1 MSAYEKLQ
9 KTTISFV
16 MSVFLSVRSS
26 VRMEQLVCHWKEFH
40 ELTSLSIFREVSRK
54 FEFNLNLTR
63 IMGTLHDHLC
73 TFMMASGWIIL
84 RKRNASGCRENQNT
98 HFMFSNFFSL
108 KSCRLWDNVEKYG
121 RARQATDDNIIRR
134 MWFACWIT
142 KAIDTHSEYV
152 IVISFFHANSGLAN
166 APQCCVY
173 TYIPYLVVF
182 ILIRCILNYVMS
194 VIKLLIRRR
203 IWNETVR
210 AKSR

>member
-1 MSAYEKLQ
+1 MITYVPLWWHLAESFLEREMLQAVEKI
-9 KTTISFV
+9 KTHTLC
-16 MSVFLSVRSS
+16 SV
-26 VRMEQLVCHWKEFH
+26 
-40 ELTSLSIFREVSRK
+40 T
-54 FEFNLNLTR
+54 
-63 IMGTLHDHLC
+63 
-73 TFMMASGWIIL
+73 
-84 RKRNASGCRENQNT
+84 
-98 HFMFSNFFSL
+98 FFSL

-152 IVISFFHANSGLAN
+152 IVISFFHANIGLAN

-173 TYIPYLVVF
+173 TYIPSLVVF
-182 ILIRCILNYVMS
+182 ILIRCILNCVMS
-194 VIKLLIRRR
+194 VIKWLIRRR